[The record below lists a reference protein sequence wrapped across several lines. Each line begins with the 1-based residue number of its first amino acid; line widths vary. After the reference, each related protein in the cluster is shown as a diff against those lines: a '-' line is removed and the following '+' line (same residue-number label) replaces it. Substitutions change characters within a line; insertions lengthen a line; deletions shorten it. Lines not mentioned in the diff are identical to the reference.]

1 MKQQSNEEWKR
12 EKKSVYRKKLTNWY
26 IVRPTE
32 SSSERER
39 ERRERD
45 RERQRQRERERERE
59 REERYGQNVLTC
71 QCKRHSCKKLRLCV
85 YERLLPRRQVMFH
98 RSITN
103 SSFARMAPI
112 TAGYRRSLCLLH
124 ISDARVFRKIS
135 HSLPITPEVEKTRG
149 VKTPRSMLTTRWQ
162 Y

>member
-1 MKQQSNEEWKR
+1 MKIADIDH
-12 EKKSVYRKKLTNWY
+12 LC
-26 IVRPTE
+26 
-32 SSSERER
+32 SEQIGTLL
-39 ERRERD
+39 D
-45 RERQRQRERERERE
+45 PQRARVRERERERE
-59 REERYGQNVLTC
+59 RGERHRERQREREREGEKEERYGQNVLTC

-124 ISDARVFRKIS
+124 ISDARVFRKTS

-149 VKTPRSMLTTRWQ
+149 VKTTRSMLTTRWQ